1 MNVLAKT
8 VGSPK
13 VVEKHKH
20 GMINAQRRIW
30 AFACDMRP
38 PGMGRHGRFLRSSA
52 TELHWLET
60 LQYRRCTHIH
70 RTAMKPFLRDEIGA
84 TTDEIADWE
93 ENQQGVRDRYR
104 NDAYY
109 GNKNRCKISVGE
121 GNKNL
126 YKTSNFGERK
136 DRHGFLVSQGRGR
149 VNKWRKIG

>member
-1 MNVLAKT
+1 
-8 VGSPK
+8 
-13 VVEKHKH
+13 
-20 GMINAQRRIW
+20 
-30 AFACDMRP
+30 
-38 PGMGRHGRFLRSSA
+38 
-52 TELHWLET
+52 
-60 LQYRRCTHIH
+60 
-70 RTAMKPFLRDEIGA
+70 MKPFLRDEIGA

-149 VNKWRKIG
+149 VNKRRKIG

>member
-20 GMINAQRRIW
+20 GMINAQRRIR
-30 AFACDMRP
+30 AFACNMRP
-38 PGMGRHGRFLRSSA
+38 PGIGHHGRFSRFSA

-60 LQYRRCTHIH
+60 LQCRRCTHIH
-70 RTAMKPFLRDEIGA
+70 RMAMKPFLKDEIGA
-84 TTDEIADWE
+84 TTDEIADWKE
-93 ENQQGVRDRYR
+93 GQQGGRDRYR

-149 VNKWRKIG
+149 VNKRRKIG